1 MSARE
6 FLQLLWKKYVTNIA
20 SSSRFMAFLGMHNFS
35 KLDFGL
41 PANEVDSD
49 LSEYTEVKKQLDK
62 TKKRVKTLVNVIEA
76 QNTLLRRL
84 ARKIDPDAELDARS
98 LDQISPSIAEEQAT
112 LAPDFFDGQPPED
125 TAQET
130 KPHITVC

>member
-1 MSARE
+1 
-6 FLQLLWKKYVTNIA
+6 
-20 SSSRFMAFLGMHNFS
+20 MAFLGMQNFS

-41 PANEVDSD
+41 PAHEIDSD
-49 LSEYTEVKKQLDK
+49 LSEYTEVRKQLDK
-62 TKKRVKTLVNVIEA
+62 TKKRVKTLVNVVEA

-84 ARKIDPDAELDARS
+84 ARKIDPEAELDARS

-125 TAQET
+125 KAQET
-130 KPHITVC
+130 KAHVTVC

>member
-1 MSARE
+1 MV
-6 FLQLLWKKYVTNIA
+6 Y
-20 SSSRFMAFLGMHNFS
+20 LGMKNVS
-35 KLDFGL
+35 GLDFGL

-84 ARKIDPDAELDARS
+84 ARKIDPEAEMDARS
-98 LDQISPSIAEEQAT
+98 LDQISPRMAEEQAT
-112 LAPDFFDGQPPED
+112 LASDFFDGQAPED

-130 KPHITVC
+130 KPHIAVC

>member
-1 MSARE
+1 
-6 FLQLLWKKYVTNIA
+6 
-20 SSSRFMAFLGMHNFS
+20 MAYLGMKNFS
-35 KLDFGL
+35 GLDLGF
-41 PANEVDSD
+41 PANEVESD
-49 LSEYTEVKKQLDK
+49 LSEYSEVRKQLDK

-84 ARKIDPDAELDARS
+84 ARKIDPDAEIDGRS

-112 LAPDFFDGQPPED
+112 LAPDFLDGQAPED